1 MAQTEIQNL
10 EKILAGINTKL
21 DMLTD
26 DNGEADLV
34 RLYLGE
40 LKKILE
46 EEHNGSIAKLE
57 ELRSSFSK
65 MVSTQD
71 ETTGNRFVDIKRQLD
86 IISDDILTHVNSV
99 PEKISFKSLENEIS
113 QIEPSITA
121 LREIIKNSSDNT
133 EVLKRFEKLEGK
145 LKNIVSNSDFK
156 DFKTDLADFI
166 QQIIDNSKIL
176 HVDMEAF
183 KEDVLPTLE
192 KLELVD
198 YSKDF
203 KNIATRIGE
212 IKSSFENN
220 SKMNYESLLNE
231 INNLKNEINSNLKT
245 KDNSEELT
253 QIDTKLGDLLSNVQF
268 IRDLSSQKYSEI
280 LDNISSEL
288 NDAVNK
294 AGDKI
299 NSNSEI
305 NFGEIKSL
313 IDGIVVDLNT
323 IKKDLGKSQNDNS
336 LSISSEFDNLRLS
349 SENLL
354 AAFSAL
360 STSFE
365 ERSEKNSENILEGI
379 QNLSNDIDSLGFSFE
394 KTSSQNSEN
403 ILEGIQ
409 NISADISSLNSSFEQ
424 TSQQNSEN
432 ILEGIQ
438 NISADISSLNSSFE
452 QASQQNSENILE
464 GIQNISTDISSLNSS
479 FETIA
484 LKNSKSILGS
494 LEELSDK
501 TNELKTEFSEI
512 TSTLT
517 GKLLD
522 TVNELSDKI
531 DSRPESED
539 LTEHIQFI
547 KEAVSS
553 ISTDIQLSK
562 EEYLQHLKENSEAR
576 SAQIETVS
584 ENISSFRLQLNE
596 ALESIKDY
604 IAELEASSGSIDE
617 KLSQK
622 LVDTEA
628 SIIQASQDYE
638 QKLEVLQTKLVEF
651 VHIVENSNAD
661 TEGKIASSLDEVAS
675 IKEELNELNEVIKAS
690 KLSSD
695 EKSSEIVSLLDGS
708 IENILFNINN
718 INEAVQ
724 NGFNSALKDS
734 LTSVDTNFEK
744 LTDQVLALKDETSSV
759 KDDILSEISD
769 KISALRKEFDLINT
783 DITDIIQ
790 NKSEDLLK
798 AFEPLESRIDEFTGL
813 DFEQLI
819 SNLKS
824 QIELSFMNFSVDV
837 NSEFASNYE
846 AISKLEQSY
855 KDAFNKLSSMEDLVS
870 DKINNVE
877 LLKVTLES
885 GLMDVKSSFNDI
897 MEEHFDELRSY
908 IEKGFGDKSLENS
921 INNLRS
927 DINNNFENFMSEQS
941 EATLKYA
948 QIANDFSKF
957 SENIKNDLENTN
969 KDLIANVSTGLN
981 EINTKLDIMAS
992 DTSNEELQMR
1002 FDDISEVQSKA
1013 ENLINILNTKID
1025 ALASDSTNLVVLDEL
1040 DDIKNII
1047 SEQISEHLFEHINKQ
1062 TSEQKSFI
1070 QSLSSEKFAKI
1081 NDYLEETLDKLNNLD
1096 LNKNSEDIKETI
1108 LNAIISLTDQITFV
1122 EETEEI
1128 KDFVE
1133 EKTDK
1138 LNDQIIEVQN
1148 QLKQLASNDD
1158 DSFEYKYTLQ
1168 DVETDIAKLRVAINE
1183 MSGSNA
1189 NEISKEIQN
1198 LVKSL
1203 ENLDTSLTQEQVESI
1218 KNDIEKLNEDIISIS
1233 SRTNKLLLNSDE
1245 SYKALNDGLNK
1256 FSSII
1261 NKFDSARL
1269 ERKID
1274 NIQALAANSAN
1285 ADKVFHQA
1293 MMYLGEW
1300 VDATSEDISGI
1311 TDQVSAISDIQNDLS
1326 DVKKSITESESVFDE
1341 IKNMM
1346 PDNSQVIDALKN
1358 EFNYQEKRIDTL
1370 ENKLDKILSILS
1382 EQDDKVLTRKVEKL
1396 EKMISNLGANIEKL
1410 TSYVE

>member
-57 ELRSSFSK
+57 ELRASFSK
-65 MVSTQD
+65 MVSSQ
-71 ETTGNRFVDIKRQLD
+71 EEITGNKFVDIKRQLD

-133 EVLKRFEKLEGK
+133 EILKRFEKLEGK
-145 LKNIVSNSDFK
+145 FKHIISDTDFK
-156 DFKTDLADFI
+156 DFKNDLSDFI

-183 KEDVLPTLE
+183 KEDIMPVLE

-220 SKMNYESLLNE
+220 SKMNYESLVNE
-231 INNLKNEINSNLKT
+231 INNLKEEINSNLKT
-245 KDNSEELT
+245 KDNSEELV

-288 NDAVNK
+288 NDAVSK

-299 NSNSEI
+299 SSNSEM
-305 NFGEIKSL
+305 NFGELKSL
-313 IDGIVVDLNT
+313 IDSIIVDLNT
-323 IKKDLGKSQNDNS
+323 IKKDLGKSQNNNS
-336 LSISSEFDNLRLS
+336 LSMSSEFDNLKLS

-365 ERSEKNSENILEGI
+365 ERSERNSENILEGI
-379 QNLSNDIDSLGFSFE
+379 QNISNDIDSLGFSFE

-409 NISADISSLNSSFEQ
+409 NIS
-424 TSQQNSEN
+424 
-432 ILEGIQ
+432 
-438 NISADISSLNSSFE
+438 
-452 QASQQNSENILE
+452 
-464 GIQNISTDISSLNSS
+464 TDISSLSNS
-479 FETIA
+479 FETVS
-484 LKNSKSILGS
+484 LKNSKNILGG

-501 TNELKTEFSEI
+501 TNELKAEFSEI

-517 GKLLD
+517 SKLFD

-531 DSRPESED
+531 DNRTD
-539 LTEHIQFI
+539 NDNLTEHIQLI
-547 KEAVSS
+547 KDAVSS

-562 EEYLQHLKENSEAR
+562 EEYLQQLKENSEAR

-596 ALESIKDY
+596 ALESLKSY
-604 IAELEASSGSIDE
+604 ITELETSSGSIDD

-622 LVDTEA
+622 LVDMEA

-638 QKLEVLQTKLVEF
+638 QKLELLQTKLVEF

-661 TEGKIASSLDEVAS
+661 TEGKIASSLEEVTS
-675 IKEELNELNEVIKAS
+675 IKEELSALSEIIKAS

-708 IENILFNINN
+708 IENILFNIGN
-718 INEAVQ
+718 ISEAVQ
-724 NGFNSALKDS
+724 KGFNKSLKNS
-734 LTSVDTNFEK
+734 LSSVDTNFEK
-744 LTDQVLALKDETSSV
+744 LTDYVETLKIETSSV
-759 KDDILSEISD
+759 KDDLVSEISD
-769 KISALRKEFDLINT
+769 KISELKKEFDLINT
-783 DITDIIQ
+783 DMAGALQ
-790 NKSEDLLK
+790 AKSEDILK

-813 DFEQLI
+813 DFEKLI
-819 SNLKS
+819 SDLKS
-824 QIELSFMNFSVDV
+824 QIELSFMNFSVDI
-837 NSEFASNYE
+837 NSEFASNFE
-846 AISKLEQSY
+846 SISRLEQAY
-855 KDAFNKLSSMEDLVS
+855 KDAFSKMSSMEDVVA
-870 DKINNVE
+870 DKVNSIE

-897 MEEHFDELRSY
+897 MEEHFDELRAY

-921 INNLRS
+921 INSLKS
-927 DINNNFENFMSEQS
+927 DINSNFESFMAEQS
-941 EATLKYA
+941 ETTLKYA

-957 SENIKNDLENTN
+957 SENIKTDLENTN
-969 KDLIANVSTGLN
+969 KDLISNISSNLD
-981 EINTKLDIMAS
+981 EISTKLDIMAS
-992 DTSNEELQMR
+992 DTSSEELQMR
-1002 FDDISEVQSKA
+1002 FDDISEVQNKA

-1047 SEQISEHLFEHINKQ
+1047 SEQITEHLFEHINKQ
-1062 TSEQKSFI
+1062 TSEQKNFI

-1081 NDYLEETLDKLNNLD
+1081 NDYLEETLDKLNDLD
-1096 LNKNSEDIKETI
+1096 LSKNSEDIKETI

-1122 EETEEI
+1122 EESEEI

-1138 LNDQIIEVQN
+1138 LNEQIIEVQN

-1183 MSGSNA
+1183 MSGSNV
-1189 NEISKEIQN
+1189 NEISNEIQN

-1218 KNDIEKLNEDIISIS
+1218 KNDIEKLNEDILSIS

-1245 SYKALNDGLNK
+1245 SHKALTDGLNR
-1256 FSSII
+1256 FSNII

-1274 NIQALAANSAN
+1274 NIQALATNSAN
-1285 ADKVFHQA
+1285 SSKVLHQA

-1300 VDATSEDISGI
+1300 IDSTTGDISGI
-1311 TDQVSAISDIQNDLS
+1311 TDKVSVISEIQSDLS
-1326 DVKKSITESESVFDE
+1326 DVKKSITENESVFDE

-1346 PDNSQVIDALKN
+1346 PDNSQVIDSLKA
-1358 EFNYQEKRIDTL
+1358 EYNYQEKRIDAL

-1396 EKMISNLGANIEKL
+1396 EKMITNLGANIEKL